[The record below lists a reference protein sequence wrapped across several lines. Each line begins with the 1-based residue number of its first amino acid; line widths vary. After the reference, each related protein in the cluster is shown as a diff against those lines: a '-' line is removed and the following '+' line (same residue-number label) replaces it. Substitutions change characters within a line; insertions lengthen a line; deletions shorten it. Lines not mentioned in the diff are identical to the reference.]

1 MIFEHFA
8 LNMPDVRAASAW
20 YVAHLGLKVLRARAE
35 PPYTQFLADDT
46 GRVFLEIYT
55 NPTDPI
61 PDYPTQHQ
69 LRVHFAFAVKDA
81 RAERVRLERAGASLI
96 VEEVLGD
103 GTLLIMMRDPWGV
116 PVQLCQRAQVFAIGP

>member
-8 LNMPDVRAASAW
+8 LNVPDVRAAAAW
-20 YVAHLGLKVLRARAE
+20 YVAHLGLKVLRARADA
-35 PPYTQFLADDT
+35 PYTHFLADDT

-61 PDYPTQHQ
+61 PDYPGQHQ

-81 RAERVRLERAGASLI
+81 RAERVRLEQAGANLI
-96 VEEVLGD
+96 VEEPMPD

-116 PVQLCQRAQVFAIGP
+116 PVQLCQRQQVFQIG